1 MLNAQEILKT
11 AYRDAEE
18 VSFDLLYSKQQNIPG
33 SVLYDIRRYFA
44 RHPWVADDTGILEY
58 HYEGKGSKENYL
70 KLKFCTTGNK
80 ICEDKPCGTC
90 KQLPTANCNGQH
102 HTVDVFLIHFT
113 AGFLKQFTDHIET
126 TSLKDEVLAFK
137 YQESFT
143 KVFTICQKKRNILD
157 DLLNNSYTGA
167 MQNIFINAR
176 IQELLLQSVG
186 CIVNEKSEVF
196 ECKFLSDDYGK
207 ERIYSAR
214 DILLQRIGNP
224 ITIKEL
230 SRKVAINECYLKKGF
245 KEVFGMTIFEFYQQ
259 QRMEHAKY
267 LLHEKGLSVTEAS
280 VALGYSSIAHF
291 STAFK
296 KQTGIKPCE
305 LLN

>member
-1 MLNAQEILKT
+1 MLNAQDILKT
-11 AYRDAEE
+11 AYRNVEDI
-18 VSFDLLYSKQQNIPG
+18 SFDLLYSKQQNIPG

-44 RHPWVADDTGILEY
+44 RHPLVADDTGILEY
-58 HYEGKGSKENYL
+58 YFEGPGSKENYL

-80 ICEDKPCGTC
+80 ICEDKPCGKC
-90 KQLPTANCNGQH
+90 NQLPTNNCNGQY

-113 AGFLKQFTDHIET
+113 SVFLKQFTDHIESS
-126 TSLKDEVLAFK
+126 SLKDEVLAFK
-137 YQESFT
+137 HTESFT
-143 KVFTICQKKRNILD
+143 KVFPLSTKKRSILD

-176 IQELLLQSVG
+176 IQELLLQTVG
-186 CIVNEKSEVF
+186 LIVNETSETF

-207 ERIYSAR
+207 ERIYKAR
-214 DILLQRIGNP
+214 DILLQSIGNP
-224 ITIKEL
+224 VTIKEL

-245 KEVFGMTIFEFYQQ
+245 KEVFGMTIFEFFQQ

-296 KQTGIKPCE
+296 KQTGLKPCE
-305 LLN
+305 LLH

>member
-1 MLNAQEILKT
+1 MLNAHDILKT
-11 AYRDAEE
+11 AYRNAEE
-18 VSFDLLYSKQQNIPG
+18 ISFDLLYSKQQNIPG
-33 SVLYDIRRYFA
+33 SVLYDIRRYYA
-44 RHPWVADDTGILEY
+44 RHPWVANDTGILEY
-58 HYEGKGSKENYL
+58 NFVSKGSNENFL

-80 ICEDKPCGTC
+80 ICETKPCGKC
-90 KQLPTANCNGQH
+90 GQLPTENCDGQF

-113 AGFLKQFTDHIET
+113 ASFLKQFTDHIET
-126 TSLKDEVLAFK
+126 TSLKDDVLAFK
-137 YQESFT
+137 HQESFT
-143 KVFTICQKKRNILD
+143 KVFPLSTKKRTILD

-176 IQELLLQSVG
+176 IQELLLQCVG
-186 CIVNEKSEVF
+186 LIVNESSETF

-207 ERIYSAR
+207 ERIYKAR
-214 DILLQRIGNP
+214 DILLQSIGSP
-224 ITIKEL
+224 VTIKEL
-230 SRKVAINECYLKKGF
+230 SKKVAINECYLKKGF
-245 KEVFGMTIFEFYQQ
+245 KEVFGMTIFEFFQQ

-296 KQTGIKPCE
+296 KQTGLKPCE